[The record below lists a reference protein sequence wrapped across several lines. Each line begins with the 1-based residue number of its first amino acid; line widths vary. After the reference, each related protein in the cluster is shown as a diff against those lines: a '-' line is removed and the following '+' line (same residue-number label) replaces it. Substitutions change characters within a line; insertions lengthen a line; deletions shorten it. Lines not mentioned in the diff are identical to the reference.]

1 MLASSILASTSLAYG
16 KKLASKLA
24 PTVCLYVYLLSGI
37 ARQLQTR
44 SLGEIQ
50 HAFKRTD
57 CLRHQRRIDKDLI
70 GPLLQALQWSLDHPE
85 ELAAMGEDGYRRASS
100 LFSWDAV
107 TREHV
112 RVFDQYLSKRRPV
125 PDTRPAPPQRSSD
138 G

>member
-1 MLASSILASTSLAYG
+1 MRWANIQPSDVEGLSPVILENMGLRTPIICSDIQENR
-16 KKLASKLA
+16 
-24 PTVCLYVYLLSGI
+24 YVV
-37 ARQLQTR
+37 
-44 SLGEIQ
+44 GE
-50 HAFKRTD
+50 AGRLFRKGD
-57 CLRHQRRIDKDLI
+57 SDD
-70 GPLLQALQWSLDHPE
+70 LLQALQWSLDHPE